1 MLAEVYRN
9 VDRAARPAMVLV
21 VDDDADVRDIVADF
35 LIDFGHRV
43 LRAAGGADA
52 MRQIRANPDLDLLIT
67 DIRMPDIS
75 GIELAQAVSGSRPG
89 IKIILIS
96 GYFVPQDVAWRV
108 LRKPF
113 RMQELQEAVHD
124 VLRP

>member
-1 MLAEVYRN
+1 MLAEAYRN

>member
-1 MLAEVYRN
+1 
-9 VDRAARPAMVLV
+9 MVLV

-52 MRQIRANPDLDLLIT
+52 MRQIRANPDLCLLIT

>member
-1 MLAEVYRN
+1 MLAEAGQSVNGATRS
-9 VDRAARPAMVLV
+9 AMVLV
-21 VDDDADVRDIVADF
+21 VDDDTDVRDTVADF

-43 LRAAGGADA
+43 LRAAGGKEA
-52 MRQIRANPDLDLLIT
+52 MRTIHANPDLDLLIT

-75 GIELAQAVSGSRPG
+75 GIELAKAVSGSRPG

-96 GYFVPQDVAWRV
+96 GYYVPQDVGWRV

-113 RMQELQEAVHD
+113 RMHELQQAVRD
-124 VLRP
+124 ALRP